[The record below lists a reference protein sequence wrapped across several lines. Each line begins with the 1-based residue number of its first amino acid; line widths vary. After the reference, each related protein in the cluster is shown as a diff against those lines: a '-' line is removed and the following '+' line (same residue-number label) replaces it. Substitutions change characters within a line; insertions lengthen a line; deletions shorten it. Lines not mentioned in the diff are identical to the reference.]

1 MNHILS
7 HFFVD
12 EEDSPPL
19 DIHINHE
26 SAIFDMYEYENYD
39 ILSSYFSRRFGRQLT
54 YEEIDEKINNFFSG
68 EKNYIQEEQESIQKN
83 IKNFIN
89 FKESYLK
96 QKRLKKEELKKL
108 YLKGSKNDIKI
119 NNENNSSNII
129 NILNENENDIIN
141 KENNTFLKWNL
152 VMVK

>member
-68 EKNYIQEEQESIQKN
+68 EKYVNTY
-83 IKNFIN
+83 
-89 FKESYLK
+89 
-96 QKRLKKEELKKL
+96 
-108 YLKGSKNDIKI
+108 I
-119 NNENNSSNII
+119 NNLYVFNIG
-129 NILNENENDIIN
+129 IIFKKN
-141 KENNTFLKWNL
+141 KNRYK
-152 VMVK
+152 KI